1 MEVKIYWTDFAKRQ
15 LQDIFDY
22 YNENASLRVAEKLV
36 EGIVDE
42 SFKLERQPE
51 IGQEEALLT
60 GYDFTY
66 RYIIYKSY
74 KIVYMID
81 FNRNTVEIHDVFD
94 TRQNP
99 IKINRKK

>member
-1 MEVKIYWTDFAKRQ
+1 MKIIWSVFAKRQ

-66 RYIIYKSY
+66 RYLY
-74 KIVYMID
+74 
-81 FNRNTVEIHDVFD
+81 
-94 TRQNP
+94 
-99 IKINRKK
+99 IKVIKLFT